1 MSAFKWFASFV
12 LAATIVPALPAEPH
26 CPGNVASVPLRLV
39 NRYQMIVAVSVNHS
53 GPYHFLLDT
62 GADMTMVDPALAAE
76 LHLNTQGS
84 AGVAGVGFL
93 ASAPFAQLDLL
104 EAGSHAVA
112 NQKVLVFDFQ
122 NSHSL
127 DLRLFRGVLGE
138 DFLGKFDMLIDNAY
152 NLLCLD
158 DSSALAADVKGP
170 HIALMDP
177 ARTTKGMPAL
187 RSLIISA
194 RLSDGM
200 RPVRLKLDSG
210 TNVSFLFYT
219 ARYMPLELLTRTSL
233 LGGGLDRAQRPVSTM
248 PLQDVQIGSFEFPRV
263 SFFTYADS
271 PEGLSRTSAYDG
283 LLTLGIFRRVF
294 ICHTH
299 HFAVFEPW

>member
-26 CPGNVASVPLRLV
+26 CPGNVASVPFRLV
-39 NRYQMIVAVSVNHS
+39 NRHQMIVEVSVNHS
-53 GPYHFLLDT
+53 GPYNFLLDT
-62 GADMTMVDPALAAE
+62 GTQMTMVDPALAAE

-104 EAGSHAVA
+104 EVGSHAVA

-122 NSHSL
+122 NSHSV
-127 DLRLFRGVLGE
+127 DLHLFRGVLGE
-138 DFLGKFDMLIDNAY
+138 DFLGEFDMLIDNAHK
-152 NLLCLD
+152 LLCLD
-158 DSSALAADVKGP
+158 DSSAMAADVKGP
-170 HIALMDP
+170 HIALVTP
-177 ARTTKGMPAL
+177 ARATNGMPAL
-187 RSLIISA
+187 RSLIIAA
-194 RLSDGM
+194 RLSDGT

-219 ARYMPLELLTRTSL
+219 ARYMPLELLGRTSL

-248 PLQDVQIGSFEFPRV
+248 PLQDLQIGSLEFPRV

-294 ICHTH
+294 ICHAH

>member
-12 LAATIVPALPAEPH
+12 LAATIVPALLAEPH

-39 NRYQMIVAVSVNHS
+39 NRYQMILAVSVNHS
-53 GPYHFLLDT
+53 GPYNFLLDT
-62 GADMTMVDPALAAE
+62 GAQMTMVDPALAAE

-93 ASAPFAQLDLL
+93 ASAPVAQLDLL
-104 EAGSHAVA
+104 EVGSHAVA
-112 NQKVLVFDFQ
+112 NQKVLVFDFE
-122 NSHSL
+122 NSHSV
-127 DLRLFRGVLGE
+127 DLHLFRGVLGE
-138 DFLGKFDMLIDNAY
+138 DFLGEFDMLIDNAH

-158 DSSALAADVKGP
+158 DSPAMAADVKGP
-170 HIALMDP
+170 HIALVPP
-177 ARTTKGMPAL
+177 ARATNGMPAL
-187 RSLIISA
+187 RSLIIAA
-194 RLSDGM
+194 RLSDGT

-248 PLQDVQIGSFEFPRV
+248 PLQDVQIGSLEFPRV

-294 ICHTH
+294 ICHAH